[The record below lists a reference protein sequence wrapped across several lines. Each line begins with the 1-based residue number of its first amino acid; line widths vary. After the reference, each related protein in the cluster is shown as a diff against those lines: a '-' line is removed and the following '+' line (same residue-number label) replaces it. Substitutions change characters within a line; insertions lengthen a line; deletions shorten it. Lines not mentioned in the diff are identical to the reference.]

1 MRNVAA
7 AMVFCM
13 TLSCS
18 DINAVKNT
26 VNEQNDRLS
35 SLEDALESVNG
46 NTLAISALMEG
57 KILITGFEERTD
69 GAGTVV
75 GYRLDL
81 SDGQTVEVTFGD
93 RLDAL
98 VPVVGV
104 DEEGTF
110 IYSMDGG
117 KTFSPVEGADKAF
130 AEDGTS
136 PEVGLDGD
144 GYWTVSV
151 DGGQSWTRM
160 LDANGLPVNAF
171 SVNSSGGNTFFSDVR
186 YDSAEGVMHFVMK
199 TGEELAVPVGSAIT
213 FSVSHYTAGEEI
225 CLGEEMKYPVRY
237 SGVKEAF
244 FSVPDGWRAVLD
256 EDWLYVYAPDTG
268 EAGEYDIV
276 LTLVSSSGM
285 LESETFSYVLDPVM
299 AQPEWK
305 LDWEDEFDEGRLDDR
320 YWRVVERANTTALRY
335 MSSDP
340 RCYEF
345 RDGCIVMK
353 AIKNDDMEKDPVP
366 YLTGGIY
373 TKNLKEFKPGRI
385 EVRARLHSVQGTQPA
400 IWAGSWE
407 GIQWS
412 WGGEIDIMECY
423 NTSKNIYQTVHS
435 HYTYDLGFDDDPVNQ
450 VKVELDPSEFHVYA
464 VEQHEDEVVF
474 YVDGNKTMSYPKID
488 TPEEGQFPFY
498 SSIYLF
504 LDIQIVNEEWAGAV
518 DESALP
524 GEIEIDW
531 VRHYVWK

>member
-46 NTLAISALMEG
+46 NTLAISALIEG

-171 SVNSSGGNTFFSDVR
+171 SVNSSGGNTFFSDVNR
-186 YDSAEGVMHFVMK
+186 GGTRCPCGFRNYLLGLPLYCRGGNMPRGGDEIPG
-199 TGEELAVPVGSAIT
+199 PVFG
-213 FSVSHYTAGEEI
+213 GQGG
-225 CLGEEMKYPVRY
+225 L
-237 SGVKEAF
+237 
-244 FSVPDGWRAVLD
+244 L
-256 EDWLYVYAPDTG
+256 
-268 EAGEYDIV
+268 
-276 LTLVSSSGM
+276 
-285 LESETFSYVLDPVM
+285 
-299 AQPEWK
+299 
-305 LDWEDEFDEGRLDDR
+305 
-320 YWRVVERANTTALRY
+320 LR
-335 MSSDP
+335 
-340 RCYEF
+340 
-345 RDGCIVMK
+345 
-353 AIKNDDMEKDPVP
+353 
-366 YLTGGIY
+366 T
-373 TKNLKEFKPGRI
+373 
-385 EVRARLHSVQGTQPA
+385 
-400 IWAGSWE
+400 
-407 GIQWS
+407 
-412 WGGEIDIMECY
+412 
-423 NTSKNIYQTVHS
+423 
-435 HYTYDLGFDDDPVNQ
+435 
-450 VKVELDPSEFHVYA
+450 
-464 VEQHEDEVVF
+464 
-474 YVDGNKTMSYPKID
+474 
-488 TPEEGQFPFY
+488 
-498 SSIYLF
+498 
-504 LDIQIVNEEWAGAV
+504 
-518 DESALP
+518 
-524 GEIEIDW
+524 
-531 VRHYVWK
+531 